1 MTVFVK
7 ICGVTDEAALDAAVE
22 AGADAVGFVFH
33 EPSPRHLEPRRAAEL
48 AARLPGGV
56 LAVAVTL
63 NPGQLAAD
71 RVLGAFMPDAWQAD
85 AACFA
90 HLRLPAGIEPW
101 PVLREDGAP
110 PPSLPRRILFDARE
124 SGSGRRA
131 NWEEAARLARRAEL
145 ILGGGLDAGNVA
157 AAIAAVRPYGV
168 DVSSGVERAPGLK
181 DARLVREFVRA
192 ARAGLAA

>member
-33 EPSPRHLEPRRAAEL
+33 EPSPRNIAPARAAEL

-63 NPGQLAAD
+63 HPTQAAAD
-71 RVLGAFMPDAWQAD
+71 RVLEEFQPDAWQSD
-85 AACFA
+85 AADFD
-90 HLRLPAGIEPW
+90 RLALPGAIRPW
-101 PVLREDGAP
+101 PVLRNARGGTLP
-110 PPSLPRRILFDARE
+110 PRFVFDAPE
-124 SGSGRRA
+124 SGRGRRA
-131 NWEEAARLARRAEL
+131 RWPVAAALARCTEL

-157 AAIAAVRPYGV
+157 EAIAVVRPFGV
-168 DVSSGVERAPGLK
+168 DVSSGVERSPGIK
-181 DARLVREFVRA
+181 DTLRIRAFLRA
-192 ARAGLAA
+192 ARAGVAA